1 MSKNLEVRLLD
12 KSFVFEIPDEIN
24 RDEFIEII
32 NYLED
37 KLKKIKREST
47 GLDSFRITLLA
58 AINITE
64 ELFSLKKENQKY
76 VDLLKKI
83 DSAFDTLEKK
93 ERVPIKY
100 SS

>member
-1 MSKNLEVRLLD
+1 MSRNLEVRLLD

-37 KLKKIKREST
+37 KLKKIKSQST
-47 GLDSFRITLLA
+47 GLDSFKITLLA

-64 ELFSLKKENQKY
+64 ELFSLKQENQKM

-83 DSAFDTLEKK
+83 DSAFQSI
-93 ERVPIKY
+93 ERKDNIPIKY

>member
-1 MSKNLEVRLLD
+1 MSRNLEVRLLD

-37 KLKKIKREST
+37 KLKKIKSQSS
-47 GLDSFRITLLA
+47 GLDSFKITLLA

-64 ELFSLKKENQKY
+64 ELFTLKHENQKL

-83 DSAFDTLEKK
+83 DSAFQSIEKK
-93 ERVPIKY
+93 DKVPIKY